1 MFDYVLYLLLCKYFN
16 IRITIMLLFYR
27 EKLWELFFYD
37 VVLFLCCYEDDDFM
51 LVRIF
56 VGLVDGIFVVI
67 EVI

>member
-1 MFDYVLYLLLCKYFN
+1 
-16 IRITIMLLFYR
+16 MLLFFR

-67 EVI
+67 EVIWSV